1 MVELLNQWLPNVMDR
16 PDVFIKS
23 IQETFIM
30 VGWSGAIS
38 FVVGLFLGVLITV
51 TKPGN
56 ILEHPLVYQIID
68 KVVNLFRS
76 VPFIILLACLVPLS
90 RLIMGTAIGV
100 KGAIVPLVFGCAP
113 FFTRQIESALADVDP
128 GLIEAAQSMGL
139 DNKDIIF
146 RVYLKESI
154 AGIARGTTITIIS
167 LIHRRRRSGQLCHYV
182 WSSEKHAGYHL
193 YNSGCA
199 GYHCYGGTA
208 HRQLYSEKK
217 YTLNF
222 YHNALGGK

>member
-38 FVVGLFLGVLITV
+38 FVVGLFLGVLI
-51 TKPGN
+51 
-56 ILEHPLVYQIID
+56 ID

-76 VPFIILLACLVPLS
+76 VPFIILLACLVPIS

-167 LIHRRRRSGQLCHYV
+167 LIGLTAMAGAIGAGGLGNFAIMYGHQRNMPDITYTTVVVLVIIVTVVQLIGNYI
-182 WSSEKHAGYHL
+182 A
-193 YNSGCA
+193 
-199 GYHCYGGTA
+199 
-208 HRQLYSEKK
+208 KK
-217 YTLNF
+217 NT
-222 YHNALGGK
+222 H

>member
-1 MVELLNQWLPNVMDR
+1 MGFAFFHKCFAAFLEIHGCSTFALCRDFSFSKPLLV
-16 PDVFIKS
+16 I
-23 IQETFIM
+23 
-30 VGWSGAIS
+30 GIS
-38 FVVGLFLGVLITV
+38 
-51 TKPGN
+51 
-56 ILEHPLVYQIID
+56 

-167 LIHRRRRSGQLCHYV
+167 LIGLTAIAGGLGNFAIMYGHQRNMPDITYTTVVVLVIIVTVVQLIGNYI
-182 WSSEKHAGYHL
+182 A
-193 YNSGCA
+193 
-199 GYHCYGGTA
+199 
-208 HRQLYSEKK
+208 KK
-217 YTLNF
+217 NT
-222 YHNALGGK
+222 H